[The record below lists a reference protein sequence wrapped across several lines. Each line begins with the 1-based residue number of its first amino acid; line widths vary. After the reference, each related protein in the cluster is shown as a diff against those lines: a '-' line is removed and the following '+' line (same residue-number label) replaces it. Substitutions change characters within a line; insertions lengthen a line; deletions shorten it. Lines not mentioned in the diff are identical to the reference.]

1 MTTETLHAD
10 GCLCGEAPLQREKS
24 VPVTGF
30 SRELRLADDVERY
43 RFSFALRGDVQMPV
57 HIVFSRSERAAEVKA
72 ADLMVY
78 RVSSV
83 SSACEARERWVAW
96 WRMGHRPGSFNVPR
110 RTGRLPNPS
119 STVRERP

>member
-1 MTTETLHAD
+1 MTEAVHAD
-10 GCLCGEAPLQREKS
+10 RCLCGESPLQREKS

-57 HIVFSRSERAAEVKA
+57 HIVFSRFERAAEVKA
-72 ADLMVY
+72 ADLKVY
-78 RVSSV
+78 RVNGV

-96 WRMGHRPGSFNVPR
+96 WRVGHRPASFNVPR
-110 RTGRLPNPS
+110 RTGRLPIPRPS
-119 STVRERP
+119 TS